1 MADNLKSLGSK
12 NIKNNC
18 SVTRKRNGEETH
30 EGRGSRKE
38 TREKQAG
45 SDKWS
50 EDEEQGLGQGGVGKM
65 WTSALPRPAHC
76 HPVSPPGSCS
86 SCRCQEST
94 RGRMEPRPGAHL
106 DRQHPIFSRG
116 YLNTTTLPLTFWVCH
131 LRASKGE
138 QVSADINYSWSK
150 AG

>member
-1 MADNLKSLGSK
+1 MDKCPAKASTLSP
-12 NIKNNC
+12 
-18 SVTRKRNGEETH
+18 SVT
-30 EGRGSRKE
+30 SRKLLLM
-38 TREKQAG
+38 Q
-45 SDKWS
+45 
-50 EDEEQGLGQGGVGKM
+50 M
-65 WTSALPRPAHC
+65 PRVH
-76 HPVSPPGSCS
+76 S
-86 SCRCQEST
+86 
-94 RGRMEPRPGAHL
+94 GRMEPRPGAHP